1 MATLPHPI
9 ETIAQFRVVPVVE
22 LPSVDSAEQLG
33 EALVAGGLPL
43 VEITLR
49 TEAALAS
56 IERLATSVPS
66 LLVGAGTV
74 LTPEQ
79 ARQAVDAGA
88 RFLVAPGLNTT
99 VIRQATAL
107 GVPMVPGVATP
118 TEIEAAM
125 AESLGVVK
133 LFPAAALGGPAYI
146 AAVAAPYRGGL
157 RFIPTGGIGPDTIAD
172 YLALPSV
179 IAVGGTWIARADAL
193 AVGDWAGIRARIA
206 DAVRLAADPSDDR
219 EFSAVA
225 TDRA

>member
-1 MATLPHPI
+1 MPRLPHPI
-9 ETIAQFRVVPVVE
+9 DTIARFRILPIVE
-22 LPSVDSAEQLG
+22 LPSVESAERLG
-33 EALVAGGLPL
+33 EALIAGGLPL

-56 IERLATSVPS
+56 IERLANSVPS

-88 RFLVAPGLNTT
+88 RFLVAPGLNTSVT
-99 VIRQATAL
+99 RQATAL
-107 GVPMVPGVATP
+107 GIPMVPGVATP

-133 LFPAAALGGPAYI
+133 LFPAGALGGPAYI
-146 AAVAAPYRGGL
+146 AAIAAPYRGL
-157 RFIPTGGIGPDTIAD
+157 RFIPTGGIGPDTVAD

-193 AVGDWAGIRARIA
+193 AAGDWAGIGARIA
-206 DAVRLAADPSDDR
+206 DAVRLTANALDDR
-219 EFSAVA
+219 EFAAIA